1 MAPNVATFIGHSECR
16 FSTRRP
22 AWVLRAFQETPV
34 VGLEGQGAIY
44 IYIYAIYSA
53 GPDIYIEW
61 VSKGGS

>member
-1 MAPNVATFIGHSECR
+1 MLRHSSGIPSADFQLED
-16 FSTRRP
+16 
-22 AWVLRAFQETPV
+22 LRGFYELFKKRQLWALRDRE
-34 VGLEGQGAIY
+34 LY